1 MLTKPT
7 KKKRAFL
14 FFLGGSMKKF
24 LFVAIILIISFNF
37 AGCRITKENPEVIRE
52 NGLEVVINHKNQVS
66 ARKIIQVHL
75 NNSLSINSRNDAI
88 AAIGLD
94 EISDFDVDSEG
105 NIYIS
110 DRRGSENFLYKFN
123 RSGDFV
129 TAVGKRG
136 QGPGEIQSLTYFCI
150 NNDDEIEISDT
161 SGRKLT
167 VFSNAGTVKKEMPI
181 RFPFQRI
188 CSLRN
193 GNFLAI
199 KDIADLNGDFI
210 IQLPLVILDSNLSQ
224 IKELDRY
231 RIPNYL
237 KRRNK
242 KGTRPVFLYALSN
255 DSIYVGNDERD
266 YEILVFDFDGKMKK
280 RIKRKHSA
288 VRLSREYI
296 NERLNEIDPQTRKIT
311 YFPKYFPPFA
321 EFFLSDEG
329 NLYIQTY
336 ERDKESRSSIF
347 DIINSDGVLT
357 GQCVFNGINTRNLI
371 KGICRSG
378 RIYFLI
384 AEEDGYKQLLISEIT

>member
-1 MLTKPT
+1 
-7 KKKRAFL
+7 
-14 FFLGGSMKKF
+14 MKKF
-24 LFVAIILIISFNF
+24 LFAAIILITSFSF
-37 AGCRITKENPEVIRE
+37 AGCRIEKKGPEVIRE
-52 NGLEVVINHKNQVS
+52 NGLEIVINHKNQVN
-66 ARKIIQVHL
+66 ARKIIKFYQNIL
-75 NNSLSINSRNDAI
+75 LSINSRNDSI
-88 AAIGLD
+88 ADIGLGD
-94 EISDFDVDSEG
+94 ITDFDIDSEG

-110 DRRGSENFLYKFN
+110 NRRSSENVLYKFDKGGN
-123 RSGDFV
+123 FV
-129 TAVGKRG
+129 MAFGKKG
-136 QGPGEIQSLTYFCI
+136 QGPGEIQSILYFCI
-150 NNDDEIEISDT
+150 NSNDEIEITDT
-161 SGRKLT
+161 IGRKFMILNK
-167 VFSNAGTVKKEMPI
+167 VGKVKGEI
-181 RFPFQRI
+181 SIGFPFQRI

-199 KDIADLNGDFI
+199 KDIADINADFF

-280 RIKRKHSA
+280 KIKREHSA

-296 NERLNEIDPQTRKIT
+296 NERLNEIDPQTREIT

-321 EFFLSDEG
+321 GFFLSDEG

-336 ERDKESRSSIF
+336 ERDKESGSSIF

-357 GQCVFNGINTRNLI
+357 GQCVFDGINTRNLV
-371 KGICRSG
+371 KGICQSG